1 MLFILLCAMPIL
13 IVSLLPSQVWG
24 LALSCTGSTFYHW
37 KSAPCWSRQ
46 GSLHR
51 NLTTYSIKRTD
62 SNVTPCNSL
71 FWFGFSLSQTILK
84 QLTKSLWYLTAPRR
98 NQHLCMPLLN
108 YFAAF
113 VINNVLAES
122 PESVNKNKDDYSKQ
136 NVPK

>member
-13 IVSLLPSQVWG
+13 IICVSLLPSQVWG
-24 LALSCTGSTFYHW
+24 LALSCTGSKFYHW

-46 GSLHR
+46 GSLHW

-62 SNVTPCNSL
+62 SNVIPCDGL

-84 QLTKSLWYLTAPRR
+84 HLTKSPWYFTAPQR
-98 NQHLCMPLLN
+98 NQHLCMPLLK

-122 PESVNKNKDDYSKQ
+122 PESLQKNRQ
-136 NVPK
+136 WLL